1 MAAMT
6 MRIAIERKIYPGQ
19 AGAPA
24 RPLFENLRFE
34 LGDGEVCAIV
44 GPSGIGKSSL
54 LQIVAGLDRDF
65 AGSLT
70 GLPQPVG
77 YLFQSPRLLP
87 WRTAR
92 QNLEIVMPGQPERAG
107 EWLAQVGL
115 AGSED
120 VYPQR
125 LSLGMARRVALA
137 RALAVAP
144 KLLLLDEPFA
154 SLDGDTARDMQDL
167 IKSYIEK
174 MRPTTLLV
182 THHWPEAAALAQRV
196 ITLDGVPARIMDDR
210 PIRQAR
216 AAE

>member
-1 MAAMT
+1 VAAMT
-6 MRIAIERKIYPGQ
+6 MRVAIERKVY
-19 AGAPA
+19 PA
-24 RPLFENLRFE
+24 RGEAPGRVLFENLSFE
-34 LGDGEVCAIV
+34 LADGEVCAIV
-44 GPSGIGKSSL
+44 GPSGVGKSSL

-65 AGSLT
+65 EGSIT

-92 QNLEIVMPGQPERAG
+92 QNLELVIPGQPGGAG
-107 EWLAQVGL
+107 EWLVQVGL

-137 RALAVAP
+137 RALAITP
-144 KLLLLDEPFA
+144 ELLLLDEPFS
-154 SLDGDTARDMQDL
+154 SLDEETSRGMQHL
-167 IKSYIEK
+167 VAKHVQTL
-174 MRPTTLLV
+174 RPTTLLV
-182 THHWPEAAALAQRV
+182 THHWHEAAALAQRV
-196 ITLDGVPARIMDDR
+196 ITLDGSPARIVEDR
-210 PIRQAR
+210 PLHQAR

>member
-1 MAAMT
+1 MT
-6 MRIAIERKIYPGQ
+6 LRVAIERKVHPAQGRAPG
-19 AGAPA
+19 
-24 RPLFENLRFE
+24 RVLFENLSFE
-34 LGDGEVCAIV
+34 LADGEVCAIV
-44 GPSGIGKSSL
+44 GPSGVGKSSL

-65 AGSLT
+65 EGSIT

-92 QNLEIVMPGQPERAG
+92 QNLELVIPKHPERAT
-107 EWLAQVGL
+107 EWLRQVGL

-137 RALAVAP
+137 RALAVGP
-144 KLLLLDEPFA
+144 KLLLLDEPFSA
-154 SLDGDTARDMQDL
+154 LDEATARGMQDL
-167 IKSYIEK
+167 VDIHLKQQ
-174 MRPTTLLV
+174 RPTTLLV
-182 THHWPEAAALAQRV
+182 THHRHEAAALADRI
-196 ITLDGVPARIMDDR
+196 ITLDGSPAQVVDDQ
-210 PIRQAR
+210 PIRRAK